1 MPPSHSLANVDL
13 AVLIGYLALTVGLGC
28 LFARR
33 AANSERFM
41 AADRNLP
48 AWAVG
53 LSIFGSYVS
62 SISYLAN
69 PGKSFADNWN
79 AFVFSLATPV
89 AAWCAVRWFV
99 PFYRRTGEVSAYHH
113 LEHRFGHW
121 ARTYAVVCFLLT
133 QLARTGT
140 IIYLLALAV
149 APLTGWD
156 PLVLILVTGILMTV
170 YTVVGG
176 MEALMWIGVLH
187 AVVLLAGPLICLI
200 VLGMLLP
207 HGLATVTE
215 LPNVREKFSLGSL
228 SLDPTTPTV
237 WVVLVYGF
245 VINLTNFA
253 ADQGYI
259 QRYLTAKSER
269 DAARSVTF
277 GAWLYLP
284 VAAIF
289 FLIGTE
295 LYAWSIFQPDA
306 LPAGIKP
313 DQVFPWFIANRL
325 PIGLAGLVVAGVF
338 AAAMDPSLNSMATLV
353 LRDLYQG
360 YLRPQPT
367 EREALWV
374 LRSVTALSGLLAIA
388 VALAMTRSR
397 SILEAWWMLA
407 GVFNGGVLGLVIL
420 GRFPKERV
428 GRASAALAVGC
439 GIMVILWMTLS
450 PSIPQ
455 LPNWAT
461 NPLHPFC
468 IPVVGTAV
476 ILAIGSLE
484 AIFKPRTR
492 PDVDR

>member
-1 MPPSHSLANVDL
+1 
-13 AVLIGYLALTVGLGC
+13 
-28 LFARR
+28 
-33 AANSERFM
+33 
-41 AADRNLP
+41 
-48 AWAVG
+48 
-53 LSIFGSYVS
+53 
-62 SISYLAN
+62 
-69 PGKSFADNWN
+69 
-79 AFVFSLATPV
+79 
-89 AAWCAVRWFV
+89 
-99 PFYRRTGEVSAYHH
+99 
-113 LEHRFGHW
+113 
-121 ARTYAVVCFLLT
+121 
-133 QLARTGT
+133 
-140 IIYLLALAV
+140 
-149 APLTGWD
+149 
-156 PLVLILVTGILMTV
+156 
-170 YTVVGG
+170 
-176 MEALMWIGVLH
+176 
-187 AVVLLAGPLICLI
+187 
-200 VLGMLLP
+200 
-207 HGLATVTE
+207 
-215 LPNVREKFSLGSL
+215 
-228 SLDPTTPTV
+228 
-237 WVVLVYGF
+237 VLVYGF

-269 DAARSVTF
+269 DAARSVTI

-284 VAAIF
+284 VAAVF

-306 LPAGIKP
+306 LPTGIAA

-397 SILEAWWMLA
+397 SILEAWWTLA

-420 GRFPKERV
+420 GRFPRERV

-439 GIMVILWMTLS
+439 GIVVISWMTLS
-450 PSIPQ
+450 PLIERVPG
-455 LPNWAT
+455 WAK

-468 IPVVGTAV
+468 TPVVGTAV

-484 AIFKPRTR
+484 AIFKPRSR
-492 PDVDR
+492 LEDDL